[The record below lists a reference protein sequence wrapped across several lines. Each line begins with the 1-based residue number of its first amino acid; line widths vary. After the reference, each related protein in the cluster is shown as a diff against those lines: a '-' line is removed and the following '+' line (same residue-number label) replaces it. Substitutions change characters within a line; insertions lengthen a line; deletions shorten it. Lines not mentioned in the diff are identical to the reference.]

1 MLVCFYHCLVVSLEF
16 HLLFA
21 VHVRMLN
28 VLNKDKS
35 INIIKGDITFAAYY
49 RNVDAFLRNVIFCDK
64 SPECSTRLVT

>member
-49 RNVDAFLRNVIFCDK
+49 RKRRNVDAFLCNYLLR
-64 SPECSTRLVT
+64 